1 MKTNMWKIFLSFL
14 VIYSYFSVWIG
25 FNENSRF
32 ALVRSIVD
40 DNKLEI
46 DNYADE
52 TGDRAFFNNHLYTEK
67 SPGGSLIAI
76 PSYFVWKIIYN
87 YFFPNDFKQKYASQ
101 ESVVIENVSKVHLKI
116 KMNPGL
122 FILISMIV
130 VLVFTSSLFGAL
142 LNVLIYKFSSF
153 FLKSE
158 KDRMIITLTSGL
170 GTNIFTY
177 STYFLGIIVSTFLAF
192 FSFFLIYIALYY
204 KNKIKYVPISGMLLG
219 LSIITEY
226 IAGIFLPL
234 FVFWLLSRKK
244 EYLIPFIL
252 GVFLGLLPLFS
263 YNYSIFGDPTKIT
276 RNYLDPSLYPEYLV
290 GNSGFI
296 FPPRIFV
303 MFKLLFDPYRG
314 LFYYSPIL
322 FFGILGI
329 IYAFK
334 QYKQYKLELLI
345 IGIALSFLT
354 IILSQRYDWW
364 GGAVFGNRFLLI
376 VTPFVIFP
384 LVLFF
389 KSFKRYKFFNI
400 IFFCVLL
407 ISIFNSFLGLQ
418 NVETL
423 VMDKERV
430 DMDNSF
436 RRIENSLQPFPN
448 VLISHYLPQ
457 FLKYGPR
464 SRIFES
470 ISNGY
475 IDIDIRGIPLS
486 KSKSFPFDS
495 FFIPFLAIIP
505 ILIIILLI
513 WFRSI
518 YEILIRIFKH

>member
-1 MKTNMWKIFLSFL
+1 MKTNMWKIFLSFF

-52 TGDRAFFNNHLYTEK
+52 TGDRAFFNNHFYTEK

-87 YFFPNDFKQKYASQ
+87 YFFPNDFKQKYAPQ
-101 ESVVIENVSKVHLKI
+101 ESFIIENVSKVHLKI
-116 KMNPGL
+116 KMNPGF

-142 LNVLIYKFSSF
+142 LSVLIYKFSSF

-192 FSFFLIYIALYY
+192 FSFFLIYITLYY

-334 QYKQYKLELLI
+334 QYKQYNLELLI
-345 IGIALSFLT
+345 ISIALSFLT

-400 IFFCVLL
+400 VFFCTLL

-518 YEILIRIFKH
+518 YEILIRIFKY